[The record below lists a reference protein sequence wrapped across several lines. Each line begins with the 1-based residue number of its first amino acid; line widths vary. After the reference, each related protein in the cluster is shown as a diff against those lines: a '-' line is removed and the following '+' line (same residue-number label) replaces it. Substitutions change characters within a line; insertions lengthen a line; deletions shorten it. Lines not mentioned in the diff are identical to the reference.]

1 MSHPISRSR
10 KGCPQSAPLHHTGS
24 ERLRGAVAAVEIG
37 INMKHSLRAFGLIVL
52 MIMAPLAG
60 CFGQAEENEM
70 QNTDALKIDFL
81 PAGEA
86 EMRAGEW
93 HIFTLEG
100 EGTRLV
106 VPQDVLLF
114 VNDSIVPLGVVQVQN
129 SDLLTG
135 KIITTPYVNATSLT
149 VVYDDGT
156 ASKIDITVGAGTP
169 IVNGQEWFDK
179 MEFILSVCA
188 DSTEC
193 GGYINRWM
201 GSPNPAFERAASF
214 FHGHFEGLGY
224 ETHIMRVTD
233 HLNPTQPESLN
244 IIAWKDGRSDTCVQ
258 GMGAHMDIAP
268 PASPPAGGTYE
279 GAYDNTAGTVAM
291 MLYAKAFVDVEFEC
305 DTFLALWS
313 SEEEGL
319 RGSNAFANNDCDYC
333 LPQDKELRF
342 YINMDMMG
350 ISWPAVK
357 DTGEPFPYHAWSG
370 PDTDPEVDELAI
382 TEVMDH
388 VHRNVLKAPMDLR
401 IDGTYG
407 AGCDQHWDEHDNLVM
422 DVHEDTF
429 GRSDH
434 VTFRD
439 LGAQTIFHLGAYDDD
454 YSAYHSPSDT
464 LDNMIS
470 SVGGQEELEK
480 SIQFVMWAAMLE
492 FMIADQTPE
501 IRNLQ

>member
-1 MSHPISRSR
+1 M
-10 KGCPQSAPLHHTGS
+10 T
-24 ERLRGAVAAVEIG
+24 
-37 INMKHSLRAFGLIVL
+37 NSLSAFGLIVL
-52 MIMAPLAG
+52 MLMAPLAG
-60 CFGQAEENEM
+60 CFGEAENNSTGQE
-70 QNTDALKIDFL
+70 DAFMIDFL

-86 EMRAGEW
+86 PLRAGEW
-93 HIFTLEG
+93 HTFTLEG

-114 VNDSIVPLGVVQVQN
+114 VNNSVVPLGVIQVQDAN
-129 SDLLTG
+129 LLNG
-135 KIITTPYVNATSLT
+135 KILTTPYVTATTLT
-149 VVYDDGT
+149 VVYADGT
-156 ASKIDITVGAGTP
+156 ASTIDLEVGNGTP
-169 IVNGQEWFDK
+169 IVNGEEWLDK
-179 MEFILSVCA
+179 MKFILNVCT
-188 DSTEC
+188 DSTQC

-201 GSPNPAFERAASF
+201 GTPNPAFERAASF

-233 HLNPTQPESLN
+233 HLNPSQPESLN
-244 IIAWKDGRSDTCVQ
+244 IIAWKDGRSDACVQ

-291 MLYAKAFVDVEFEC
+291 MLFAKAFVDMEVEC

-350 ISWPAVK
+350 ISWPALK
-357 DTGEPFPYHAWSG
+357 ESGDPFPYHAWSG

-388 VHRNVLKAPMDLR
+388 VHRNILKAPMDLR
-401 IDGTYG
+401 IEGSYG
-407 AGCDQHWDEHDNLVM
+407 AGCDQHWDEHFDLVM

-439 LGAQTIFHLGAYDDD
+439 KGAQTIFHLGAYDDD
-454 YSAYHSPSDT
+454 YSAYHSPQDT
-464 LDNMIS
+464 LSNMIT
-470 SVGGQEELEK
+470 SVGGEAELEK

-492 FMIADQTPE
+492 FMFADQTPE
-501 IRNLQ
+501 VRNLE